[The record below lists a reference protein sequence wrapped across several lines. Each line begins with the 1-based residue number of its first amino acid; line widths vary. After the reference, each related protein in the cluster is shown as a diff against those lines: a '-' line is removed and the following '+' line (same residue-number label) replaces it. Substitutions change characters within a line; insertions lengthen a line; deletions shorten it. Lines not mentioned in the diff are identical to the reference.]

1 MTFPTVMPAPR
12 AILFD
17 LDGTLADTA
26 PDLAAAV
33 NWLRTERG
41 LDPTPYEV
49 LRPTAS
55 AGARGMIGAA
65 FGLAP
70 GDDGYEELRLAWFE
84 RYQSAM
90 SLHTTLFD
98 GIPELLDG
106 ISDAGMA
113 WGIVTN
119 KPSRFT
125 DPLVPQIALAH
136 AGCIVSGDTTGFAK
150 PHPAPLLE
158 GARRLGLAPE
168 QCWYVGDDLRDIEAG
183 RAAGMITVAC
193 AWGYCGAIEPSTWG
207 ADYLLDTPA
216 ELLALLG
223 QVSAAARQAEHA
235 A

>member
-1 MTFPTVMPAPR
+1 MTRSPATAAPR

-33 NWLRTERG
+33 NYLRTQRG
-41 LDPTPYEV
+41 LEPTPYAI

-65 FGLAP
+65 FGLQPADE
-70 GDDGYEELRLAWFE
+70 GFEELRLQWFE

-90 SLHTTLFD
+90 AVESTLFE
-98 GIPELLDG
+98 GVVELLDG
-106 ISDAGMA
+106 IRAAGMD
-113 WGIVTN
+113 WGVVTN

-125 DPLVPQIALAH
+125 DPLLPQIGLAH
-136 AGCIVSGDTTGFAK
+136 AGCVVSGDTTGFAK

-158 GARRLGLAPE
+158 GARRLDLAPE

-193 AWGYCGAIEPSTWG
+193 AWGYCGELEPVHWG
-207 ADYLLDTPA
+207 ADYLLESPIDLLNTLQ
-216 ELLALLG
+216 ELT
-223 QVSAAARQAEHA
+223 AARATLTA
-235 A
+235 